1 MVLFMGADPHP
12 GDGLRFH
19 AALCSGP
26 PRERSNDSGLPQTVE
41 IKRGVGAVHKRR
53 SIWSE
58 DNPDGRRRCL
68 NYEELLKRDK
78 LSLDLFWIRNK
89 SLADT
94 DSLPAPAVLAVEIAD
109 DLEAGLA
116 QFTKIAARLAQSR

>member
-1 MVLFMGADPHP
+1 
-12 GDGLRFH
+12 
-19 AALCSGP
+19 
-26 PRERSNDSGLPQTVE
+26 VE

-78 LSLDLFWIRNK
+78 LSLDLFWIRDK

-94 DSLPAPAVLAVEIAD
+94 DSLPAPAVFAVEIAD